1 MPAVRSASKN
11 TGRGVARNQDAA
23 PLYRSNKG
31 TKIHGSLAD
40 TVEISTAQ
48 FDGLACRKGSRNRAH
63 HSNTN
68 RREQG

>member
-11 TGRGVARNQDAA
+11 AGRGVARDRDAD

-40 TVEISTAQ
+40 TVEISTA
-48 FDGLACRKGSRNRAH
+48 
-63 HSNTN
+63 
-68 RREQG
+68 